1 MTNTKSNAYSMK
13 EVKDLT
19 GLSDHTLRYYE
30 KDGILAEIRRQE
42 NGHRR
47 YEQQDLDWLDFV
59 ICLRATGMPL
69 STIRK
74 YRELIEQGDSTA
86 GERKDLLLE
95 QKESLL
101 EEITTLQDSLKRINI
116 KIDYYDQICSGESLT
131 CNR

>member
-1 MTNTKSNAYSMK
+1 MTNTESNAYSMK

-30 KDGILAEIRRQE
+30 KDGILAEIRRQK

-47 YEQQDLDWLDFV
+47 YEKQDLDWLDFV
-59 ICLRATGMPL
+59 ICLRSTGMPL

-74 YRELIEQGDSTA
+74 YRELMEQGDSTA
-86 GERKDLLLE
+86 EERKDLLLE

-101 EEITTLQDSLKRINI
+101 EEITTLQDSLKRISF
-116 KIDYYDQICSGESLT
+116 KIDYYDQLCSK
-131 CNR
+131 NP

>member
-1 MTNTKSNAYSMK
+1 MINTESNAYSMK

-30 KDGILAEIRRQE
+30 KDGILPEIRRQK

-47 YEQQDLDWLDFV
+47 YKKQDLDWLDFV